1 MSPRVLLI
9 LVTLFFFY
17 SLQHANAQNTDLMQ
31 RDLSNVQVDQ
41 ISDEQIRRFIRY
53 ADEQNLTDQQ
63 IEAGALSRNMPSTE
77 VSKLMSRVRRLR
89 MQRGTTRLQN
99 GFQAQKPGSA
109 DTLREQSQSQRDT
122 ALEAE
127 LTEEEKKVF
136 GSELFN
142 SEDLTFEPS
151 LNIAT
156 PQDYQVGPG
165 DELVINI
172 WGASRQTYNLEVTRS
187 GTVVIDNLGP
197 VYVNGLTIEEASRRI
212 INRLTDIYS
221 GLRSGPE
228 RPANTY
234 AEVTLGQVRSIKVT
248 IVGEVRKP
256 GTYTLPSLATA
267 FNALYLS
274 GGPTFIGSFRNIEI
288 IRNNKIISEL
298 DVYSFLVG
306 GAQSHNVMLK
316 DQDIIRVV
324 PYSNRIELKGQVKR
338 PGYYEVKEDESLA
351 EAIRFS
357 GGFTDKAYTHRL
369 TVRRKTSQAKR
380 IEDVRG
386 EELDTFM
393 PKNGDVVQ
401 VDSILDRF
409 ENRVEIYGAV
419 FRPGEYALTD
429 STTLMNLIKRAEGLR
444 EDAFTRRIL
453 IYRKNENLFNEV
465 LSADLHN
472 ISNNTSA
479 DIPLKREDIIRVLSV
494 KDLEEEFSVEING
507 EVQTTGRYP
516 FMYDMTLE
524 DLIAMAG
531 GLKESASK
539 AQVEVARRIKP
550 AGEQGGTNGNDEIET
565 LQTAEIFHFSIGKDL
580 AVDPATAKFVLQP
593 FDQVFIRRSPGYEE
607 QRTVYVK
614 GEVKYPGLYA
624 IKNKNERISDLIDRA
639 GGFTGYAYLEGAS
652 LIRLNPEHFEEKI
665 RREEILRDSLKMLS
679 YQRYFTQTNQ
689 STQPNQSTQRNTESR
704 SAYEARATYRGQ
716 EIIPVEENLII
727 EQATVPKHKIL
738 EPITQN
744 IGIDLER
751 IMSQPGSRYDIRLLA
766 GDTLEIPKKLETVR
780 MNGELLYPVSSRYD
794 KNKSFKS
801 YISEAGGFTKE
812 ADRKRS
818 YIIYA
823 NGSVDRTRS
832 FLFFKNYPKVKPG
845 AEIVVPEKEQ
855 RQPLTPQAWV
865 GIGSG
870 LATLT
875 LTVITIMD
883 RLR

>member
-1 MSPRVLLI
+1 MSPRVLSILI
-9 LVTLFFFY
+9 TLFLFH
-17 SLQHANAQNTDLMQ
+17 SLQFVSAQNADLLQ

-41 ISDEQIRRFIRY
+41 ISDEQIRRFIKY
-53 ADEQNLTDQQ
+53 ADDQNLTDQQ

-77 VSKLMSRVRRLR
+77 VSKLMTRVRKLR
-89 MQRGTTRLQN
+89 MERGTTRSQN
-99 GFQAQKPGSA
+99 KSQFQSQKLTEEDSV
-109 DTLREQSQSQRDT
+109 REQSQTQRDT

-127 LTEEEKKVF
+127 LTEEEKRVF
-136 GSELFN
+136 GSDLFN

-151 LNIAT
+151 LDIAT
-156 PQDYQVGPG
+156 PQNYQIGPG
-165 DELVINI
+165 DELVIDI
-172 WGASRQTYNLEVTRS
+172 WGASRQTYDLEVNRN
-187 GTVVIDNLGP
+187 GTIVIDNLGP

-212 INRLTDIYS
+212 INRLTEIYS

-228 RPANTY
+228 RSANTF

-288 IRNNKIISEL
+288 IRNNKIVAEL
-298 DVYSFLVG
+298 DVYGFLVG
-306 GAQSHNVMLK
+306 GEQSQNVMLK

-324 PYSNRIELKGQVKR
+324 PYNNRIELKGQVKR
-338 PGYYEVKEDESLA
+338 PGYYEVKEGEPLA

-357 GGFTDKAYTHRL
+357 GGFTDQAYTHRL
-369 TVRRKTSQAKR
+369 KVRRKTSQAKR
-380 IEDVRG
+380 IEDVSG
-386 EELDTFM
+386 ENLDTFM

-409 ENRVEIYGAV
+409 ENRIEIYGAV

-429 STTLMNLIKRAEGLR
+429 STTLTSLIKRAEGLR
-444 EDAFTRRIL
+444 EDAFAKRIL
-453 IYRKNENLFNEV
+453 IYRKGENLFNEV
-465 LSADLHN
+465 LSADLRSI
-472 ISNNTSA
+472 ISGTSA

-507 EVQTTGRYP
+507 EVQTTGKYP

-539 AQVEVARRIKP
+539 AKVEVARRIKTE
-550 AGEQGGTNGNDEIET
+550 GEPDGTNGNVETET
-565 LQTAEIFHFSIGKDL
+565 LQTAEIFQFSIGKDL
-580 AVDPATAKFVLQP
+580 AVDPATAKFTLQP
-593 FDQVFIRRSPGYEE
+593 FDQVFIRRSPGYVE

-624 IKNKNERISDLIDRA
+624 IENKSERISDLIARA
-639 GGFTGYAYLEGAS
+639 GGFTSYAYLEGSS
-652 LIRLNPEHFEEKI
+652 LIRLNPDYFEEKI

-679 YQRYFTQTNQ
+679 YQRYFSQ
-689 STQPNQSTQRNTESR
+689 SNPNAQRSTLENR
-704 SAYEARATYRGQ
+704 STTYQEQ

-727 EQATVPKHKIL
+727 EEITVPKHKII
-738 EPITQN
+738 EPPTQN

-751 IMSQPGSRYDIRLLA
+751 IMSQPGSKYDIRLLA
-766 GDTLEIPKKLETVR
+766 GDTLEIPKELETVR

-794 KNKSFKS
+794 KRKGFKN

-812 ADRKRS
+812 ADKKRS

-823 NGSVDRTRS
+823 NGSVDRTHS
-832 FLFFKNYPKVKPG
+832 FLFIKNYPEVKPG
-845 AEIVVPEKEQ
+845 AEIVVPRKQ
-855 RQPLTPQAWV
+855 RRQPLSPQAWV

-870 LATLT
+870 IATLT
-875 LTVITIMD
+875 LTVITIMS
-883 RLR
+883 RLGN